1 LQNRQVVRD
10 IARLSCLALLAIPL
24 LALKVGSAPQRV
36 SPGAYASSSALFRI
50 RTEPAPARQ
59 KPQTVIADKTM
70 KVSVSLVTVPV
81 MVSDKQGN
89 YVPGLRESDFHIFEN
104 NGEQAIDRLIPEAEP
119 FNVALMIDSS
129 GSTHFKFGEMQ
140 DAALEFID
148 SLRPQDR
155 VLVVSFGDEVHFG
168 SDFTE
173 DRARLRRSIHETR
186 SEGGRTHLYDALEQV
201 IKERLGRIA
210 GRKAIVLFTDGVDNE
225 SRQAGSA
232 GTLATIEKSD
242 IIVYAIQ
249 YDTRKDGVPD
259 RFQVPL
265 PPGYPTFNMLYNDAV
280 KYLRALTGHSGGRLY
295 HAESTV
301 SLKNA
306 FVQIAEEL
314 RRQYTL
320 CYYPANQKRDG
331 SLRRIR
337 VTVAQSGIIVRART
351 GYRAGK

>member
-1 LQNRQVVRD
+1 MKYRQVAIG
-10 IARLSCLALLAIPL
+10 IARICSIALLAISAFAL
-24 LALKVGSAPQRV
+24 DGILATPGIASKVDV
-36 SPGAYASSSALFRI
+36 SLPASSFSLHSPIGGKHALGS
-50 RTEPAPARQ
+50 RQ
-59 KPQTVIADKTM
+59 TI
-70 KVSVSLVTVPV
+70 KVEVALVTVPV
-81 MVSDKQGN
+81 VVTDKRGSF
-89 YVPGLRESDFHIFEN
+89 VPALKQSDFRIFEN
-104 NGEQAIDRLIPEAEP
+104 GAPQEIDRLIPDADP
-119 FNVALMIDSS
+119 YNIALMIDSS

-155 VLVVSFGDEVHFG
+155 LLVVSFGNEVRFG
-168 SDFTE
+168 SDFIE

-186 SEGGRTHLYDALEQV
+186 SEGGQTHLYDALKQV
-201 IKERLGRIA
+201 IQERLARIA

-232 GTLATIEKSD
+232 DTLATIEKSD

-331 SLRRIR
+331 SFRRIR
-337 VTVAQSGIIVRART
+337 VTAGQSGVIVRART